1 MIYTIITST
10 VAFVATNIDDL
21 FINMLLYLRSSGKQ
35 EDTAITIG
43 KFMGTALLLA
53 ISCLGAAGL
62 QKLASE
68 YLWLLGFVPVAMGI
82 KEIISNKRNGDD
94 SDTLETASSSALG
107 TMFITLASGGD
118 NIGIWLPLMA
128 GFTLWQM
135 AVCTVVFFI
144 MTGLFCLGG
153 KQLAHMPAI
162 ETATDKY
169 RHVLV
174 PAVYIIL
181 GLYIIFA

>member
-1 MIYTIITST
+1 MIYTIIASAT
-10 VAFVATNIDDL
+10 AFVATNIDDL
-21 FINMLLYLRSSGKQ
+21 FINMLLYMRSSGKN
-35 EDTAITIG
+35 EDTAITTG

-82 KEIISNKRNGDD
+82 KEITGNKNNSEN
-94 SDTLETASSSALG
+94 SDTTETSTASAFG

-118 NIGIWLPLMA
+118 NIGIYLPLMA
-128 GFTLWQM
+128 GFTLRQM

-169 RHVLV
+169 RHVFV